1 MAIYNDCKI
10 VIDLNKLVK
19 ARPCGVDLAEE
30 HVDNIA
36 NDLRRRM
43 TFDTLFEQVDR
54 AIWDYAEECNI
65 DLNDSEECQS
75 FGFQIPKYGDIQPQ
89 PGREAELV
97 KREAEAKKRKK
108 EFEKNFEM
116 IDLESPSWTIQ
127 VPKRKTNDS
136 KRKSKKE

>member
-10 VIDLNKLVK
+10 VIDLNKLVRT
-19 ARPCGVDLAEE
+19 RPCGVDLDDQ

-43 TFDTLFEQVDR
+43 TFDTLFSQVDQ

-65 DLNDSEECQS
+65 DLSDSEECQS
-75 FGFQIPKYGDIQPQ
+75 FGFQIPEYGDTQPK
-89 PGREAELV
+89 PGREDELT

-116 IDLESPSWTIQ
+116 VDLEGGSWTIQ
-127 VPKRKTNDS
+127 VPRRKT
-136 KRKSKKE
+136 K

>member
-10 VIDLNKLVK
+10 VIDLNKLVRT
-19 ARPCGVDLAEE
+19 RPCGVDLDDQ

-43 TFDTLFEQVDR
+43 TYDTLFSQVDQ

-65 DLNDSEECQS
+65 DLSDSEECQS
-75 FGFQIPKYGDIQPQ
+75 FGFQIPQYGQISPE
-89 PGREAELV
+89 PGREAELT
-97 KREAEAKKRKK
+97 KRESEAKKRKK

-116 IDLESPSWTIQ
+116 VDLEGGSWTIQ
-127 VPKRKTNDS
+127 VPRRKT
-136 KRKSKKE
+136 K

>member
-10 VIDLNKLVK
+10 VIDLNKLVRT
-19 ARPCGVDLAEE
+19 RPCGVELDDQ

-43 TFDTLFEQVDR
+43 TYDTLFSQVDQ

-65 DLNDSEECQS
+65 DLSDSEECQS
-75 FGFQIPKYGDIQPQ
+75 FGFQIPQYGDTQPK
-89 PGREAELV
+89 PGREDELT
-97 KREAEAKKRKK
+97 KRESEAKKRKK

-116 IDLESPSWTIQ
+116 VDLEGGSWTIQ
-127 VPKRKTNDS
+127 VPRRKT
-136 KRKSKKE
+136 K

>member
-19 ARPCGVDLAEE
+19 ARPCGIDLAEE

-65 DLNDSEECQS
+65 DLSDSEECQS
-75 FGFQIPKYGDIQPQ
+75 FGFQIPKYGDIEPK
-89 PGREAELV
+89 PGREAELNR
-97 KREAEAKKRKK
+97 REKEAKERKK
-108 EFEKNFEM
+108 YFEENFEM
-116 IDLESPSWTIQ
+116 VDLEGGSWTIQ
-127 VPKRKTNDS
+127 VPRRKINN
-136 KRKSKKE
+136 KNGEL

>member
-19 ARPCGVDLAEE
+19 TRPCGVDLDDQ

-43 TFDTLFEQVDR
+43 TFDSLFGQVDT
-54 AIWDYAEECNI
+54 AIWEYAEECNI
-65 DLNDSEECQS
+65 DLSDSEECRS
-75 FGFQIPKYGDIQPQ
+75 FGFQIPQYGDTQPK
-89 PGREAELV
+89 PGREDELS

-116 IDLESPSWTIQ
+116 VDLEGGSWTIQ
-127 VPKRKTNDS
+127 VPRRKT
-136 KRKSKKE
+136 K

>member
-19 ARPCGVDLAEE
+19 TRPCGVDLDDQ

-43 TFDTLFEQVDR
+43 TFDTLFSQVDQ

-65 DLNDSEECQS
+65 DLSDSEECQS
-75 FGFQIPKYGDIQPQ
+75 FGFQIPQYGDTQPK
-89 PGREAELV
+89 PGREDELS

-116 IDLESPSWTIQ
+116 VDLEGGSWTIQ
-127 VPKRKTNDS
+127 VPRRKT
-136 KRKSKKE
+136 K

>member
-1 MAIYNDCKI
+1 MCIYNDCKI

-19 ARPCGVDLAEE
+19 ARPCGVDLADE

-43 TFDTLFEQVDR
+43 TFDSLFGQVDT
-54 AIWDYAEECNI
+54 AIWEYAEECNI
-65 DLNDSEECQS
+65 DLSDSEECRS
-75 FGFQIPKYGDIQPQ
+75 FGFQIPQYGDTQPK
-89 PGREAELV
+89 PGREAELT

-116 IDLESPSWTIQ
+116 VDLEGGSWTIQ
-127 VPKRKTNDS
+127 VPRRKT
-136 KRKSKKE
+136 K

>member
-19 ARPCGVDLAEE
+19 TRPCGVDLDDQ

-43 TFDTLFEQVDR
+43 TFDTLFSQVDQ

-65 DLNDSEECQS
+65 DLSDSEECQS
-75 FGFQIPKYGDIQPQ
+75 FGFQIPQYGDTQPK
-89 PGREAELV
+89 PGREAELT
-97 KREAEAKKRKK
+97 KREAETKKRKK

-116 IDLESPSWTIQ
+116 VDLEGGSWTIQ
-127 VPKRKTNDS
+127 VPRRKT
-136 KRKSKKE
+136 K

>member
-19 ARPCGVDLAEE
+19 TRPCGVDLDDQ

-43 TFDTLFEQVDR
+43 TFDTLFSQVDQ

-65 DLNDSEECQS
+65 DLSDSEECQS
-75 FGFQIPKYGDIQPQ
+75 FGFQIPEYGDTQPK
-89 PGREAELV
+89 PGREDELT

-116 IDLESPSWTIQ
+116 VDLEGGSWTIQ
-127 VPKRKTNDS
+127 VPRRKT
-136 KRKSKKE
+136 K